1 MIRGEEM
8 MKTIVEALTVFALIF
23 FIPLF
28 CHADSAQ
35 VLPKGVFSFDSTYYH
50 YFDINDRYDP
60 DGDVEDIDVDYNANL
75 DSTVFPAL
83 AALDPFVPGGIAS
96 IGNSVV
102 DFTLI
107 YRWFE
112 FAFSYGLTD
121 KLSIGVLIPY
131 NFSKNEVD
139 AHLDP
144 STANVGKNVP
154 ANSLLPLIVP
164 GTVPLTDEDVQDL
177 LGAGLDINGDGTI
190 DIPGFGYERVETWS
204 DDGIGDI
211 ELLGKYQFY
220 NKGAWRLAFTGG
232 VRLPT
237 GEIDDPD
244 NLQDLAFGDDQTD
257 IIFRFYFDYI
267 GIEKLL
273 LNATLRYDLQLPDEE
288 ERRVLD
294 DVNQPLTINKE
305 DVDRDLGDIIEI
317 ELLGNYSFTP
327 QWSAGLKYRFTK
339 KFEDDVDG
347 DLGFVYS
354 SLEKET
360 DVTSHMAF
368 VTVGYSTIQMYL
380 DKKFSVPIS
389 ASITYRN
396 RFAGENN
403 ATKSQYISLNLAV
416 FF

>member
-1 MIRGEEM
+1 
-8 MKTIVEALTVFALIF
+8 
-23 FIPLF
+23 
-28 CHADSAQ
+28 
-35 VLPKGVFSFDSTYYH
+35 
-50 YFDINDRYDP
+50 
-60 DGDVEDIDVDYNANL
+60 
-75 DSTVFPAL
+75 
-83 AALDPFVPGGIAS
+83 
-96 IGNSVV
+96 VV

-131 NFSKNEVD
+131 NFSKNKVD

-154 ANSLLPLIVP
+154 ANSLLPLTVP

-177 LGAGLDINGDGTI
+177 LGRGLDINGDGTI

-204 DDGIGDI
+204 DDGVGDI

-220 NKGAWRLAFTGG
+220 NKGDWRLAFTGG

-244 NLQDLAFGDDQTD
+244 NLQDLPFGNDQTD
-257 IIFRFYFDYI
+257 ILFRFNFDYI

-327 QWSAGLKYRFTK
+327 QWSAGLKYLFSK

-360 DVTSHMAF
+360 DFTSHMAL

-389 ASITYRN
+389 ANITYRN
-396 RFAGENN
+396 RFAGKKNS
-403 ATKSQYISLNLAV
+403 TKSQYISLNLAV

>member
-35 VLPKGVFSFDSTYYH
+35 VLPKGVFSFDSTYYQ
-50 YFDINDRYDP
+50 YDP